1 MMKSEN
7 LNNPWKLQYDEVLE
21 QYHYINVIDNT
32 ITFDLPCEVHYT
44 PELIRPRSI
53 FHKKK
58 RASSSWMLGL
68 EMCKQTSWGSSDSS
82 LLETSKK
89 KTLLAKLGSVLRY
102 RHRSEVAEADVIA
115 ARDTDE
121 QSGIAEESDD
131 EMSDVNN
138 YNYDRTMGTST
149 DSFRDVNSM
158 ISGLDDA
165 YLLDKSTNS
174 KNFAGTSVVNDAD
187 YESFSSNSSSNSIH
201 SYYSN
206 LPYEYEEIDGSELDY
221 DKERE
226 RYELRLQFREE
237 LEI

>member
-1 MMKSEN
+1 MKSEN

-21 QYHYINVIDNT
+21 QYHYINVKDNT
-32 ITFDLPCEVHYT
+32 ITFDLPCEVNYT
-44 PELIRPRSI
+44 PELIRPKSI
-53 FHKKK
+53 FHMKK

-102 RHRSEVAEADVIA
+102 KHRSEVGEADVIA
-115 ARDTDE
+115 AKDKDKQADITED
-121 QSGIAEESDD
+121 SDD
-131 EMSDVNN
+131 EMSDVKN
-138 YNYDRTMGTST
+138 YNYDRTIGAST
-149 DSFRDVNSM
+149 DSFGDVDSM

-174 KNFAGTSVVNDAD
+174 KNFAGTSVNNDAD

>member
-1 MMKSEN
+1 MKSEN

-138 YNYDRTMGTST
+138 YNYDRTMGAST

-174 KNFAGTSVVNDAD
+174 KNFAELQSSTMRTTNRSVRTVQA
-187 YESFSSNSSSNSIH
+187 I
-201 SYYSN
+201 
-206 LPYEYEEIDGSELDY
+206 
-221 DKERE
+221 
-226 RYELRLQFREE
+226 QFILITLICHMNMRK
-237 LEI
+237 LTGLSLITTRKGKGMN